1 MVAGSKSKLQ
11 TTEAYF
17 YALDALP
24 LFLALCVYIP
34 FWPGR
39 FIPAGIDLKAI
50 PSKDEFAPQAS
61 QVHLNRLD
69 R

>member
-1 MVAGSKSKLQ
+1 MIAGSKSQLQ

-24 LFLALCVYIP
+24 LFFALCVFIP

-39 FIPAGIDLKAI
+39 FIPDGINLKSVPSDDAI
-50 PSKDEFAPQAS
+50 TPQAS
-61 QVHLNRLD
+61 QVNLSFLKH
-69 R
+69 